1 MTSHVGEVMTRNV
14 VSVRKHAQFKDIV
27 QVMRARHFSAFPVL
41 DGQDNVVGV
50 VSEDDLLVK
59 ESYLGAD
66 GGPGHRI
73 RRGDKAKAE
82 ALTAAELMT
91 GPAVTIGAEATVAE
105 AARLMHAKHLKR
117 LPVVTDEGRLVGI
130 VSRVDLLGVYDR
142 PDSEIRTEI
151 IKQVIET
158 GFLLDS
164 LAFKVTVTAGV
175 VTLAGTVDREPVAVS
190 LLAAVRDVNGV
201 VAVRDRLSY
210 PRGKGTAGEMGERS
224 GGRGTREP

>member
-27 QVMRARHFSAFPVL
+27 QVMRNRRFSAFPVL
-41 DGQDNVVGV
+41 DADDKVVGV

-66 GGPGHRI
+66 GGRSLRV
-73 RRGDKAKAE
+73 RRADKAKAA

-91 GPAVTIGAEATVAE
+91 SPAITIGAEAAVAT
-105 AARLMHAKHLKR
+105 AARLMHTEHVKR

-151 IKQVIET
+151 LKQVIEI

-164 LAFKVTVTAGV
+164 LAFTVTVTAGV
-175 VTLAGTVDREPVAVS
+175 VTLAGSVDREPVALS
-190 LLAAVRDVNGV
+190 LLAAVRNVDGV
-201 VAVRDRLSY
+201 VGVRDRLQY
-210 PRGKGTAGEMGERS
+210 QRS
-224 GGRGTREP
+224 